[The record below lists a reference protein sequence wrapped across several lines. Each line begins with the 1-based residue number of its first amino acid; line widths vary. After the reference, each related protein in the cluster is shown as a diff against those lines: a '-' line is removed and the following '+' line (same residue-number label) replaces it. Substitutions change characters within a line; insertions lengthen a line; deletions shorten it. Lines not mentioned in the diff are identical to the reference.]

1 LILANLNRKR
11 NGICLTPDSTYTF
24 TIKTYMKK
32 LKLSLAALIF
42 ACSMFAI
49 SPVKAVD
56 PGEPCGGIDPDSGS
70 CGGSGSSD
78 SGAPGLP
85 INNAVWLL
93 VAAGVVIGT
102 KVAFAKGKAVTKV
115 K

>member
-1 LILANLNRKR
+1 
-11 NGICLTPDSTYTF
+11 
-24 TIKTYMKK
+24 MKK

-42 ACSMFAI
+42 ACSMFTI
-49 SPVKAVD
+49 SPVKAGD

-78 SGAPGLP
+78 GGAPGLP

-93 VAAGVVIGT
+93 VAAGAVIGT
-102 KVAFAKGKAVTKV
+102 KVLVGKTKAVAEIK
-115 K
+115 

>member
-1 LILANLNRKR
+1 
-11 NGICLTPDSTYTF
+11 
-24 TIKTYMKK
+24 MKK

-49 SPVKAVD
+49 SPVKADD
-56 PGEPCGGIDPDSGS
+56 PGEPCGGLDPDSGL
-70 CGGSGSSD
+70 CGGSSD

-93 VAAGVVIGT
+93 VAAGAVIGT
-102 KVAFAKGKAVTKV
+102 KIAFAKNKTVAEAK
-115 K
+115 